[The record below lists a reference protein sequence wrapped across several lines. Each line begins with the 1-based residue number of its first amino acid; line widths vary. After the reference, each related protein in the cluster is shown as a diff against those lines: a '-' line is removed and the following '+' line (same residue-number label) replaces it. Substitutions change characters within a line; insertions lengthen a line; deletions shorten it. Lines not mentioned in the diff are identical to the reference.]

1 MTKNEILRILQ
12 SYKLNDYSILV
23 KGEYYKKINTD
34 TIKDY
39 LDTNMHYI
47 IQLRFF
53 RDFCIQRLYNNGSL
67 GPALVWCNFK

>member
-1 MTKNEILRILQ
+1 MTKNEILRILDE
-12 SYKLNDYSILV
+12 YNLNEAILIR
-23 KGEYYKKINTD
+23 GEHYKKIHSDN
-34 TIKDY
+34 IKNY
-39 LDTNMHYI
+39 LESNMNYI